1 MYTIF
6 GLLLAPLNITKAT
19 CCHSFSS
26 GYFSRV
32 TQPNFFDFPPDHPG
46 SMQKGERAL
55 SSQLCFALCNVNIAE
70 LETKT
75 LPELRDLAR
84 DLELSGYSALK
95 KQDLVFRLLQANTEQ
110 QGNIFSA
117 GVLEIVEDGFG
128 FLRQERFLPGN
139 MDVYVSQSQIRR
151 FGLRTGDMV
160 SARSARQRTMKSTMV
175 CCVSRL
181 STGLIPKLPNVDRT
195 STI

>member
-1 MYTIF
+1 M
-6 GLLLAPLNITKAT
+6 
-19 CCHSFSS
+19 
-26 GYFSRV
+26 
-32 TQPNFFDFPPDHPG
+32 
-46 SMQKGERAL
+46 
-55 SSQLCFALCNVNIAE
+55 NIAE

-75 LPELRDLAR
+75 LTELRDIAR
-84 DLELSGYSALK
+84 DLELSGYTTLK
-95 KQDLVFRLLQANTEQ
+95 KQDLVFRLLQAHTEQ

-160 SARSARQRTMKSTMV
+160 SGQVRP
-175 CCVSRL
+175 
-181 STGLIPKLPNVDRT
+181 PKDNE
-195 STI
+195 

>member
-1 MYTIF
+1 M
-6 GLLLAPLNITKAT
+6 
-19 CCHSFSS
+19 
-26 GYFSRV
+26 
-32 TQPNFFDFPPDHPG
+32 
-46 SMQKGERAL
+46 
-55 SSQLCFALCNVNIAE
+55 CFALRTVNIAE

-110 QGNIFSA
+110 RGNIFSA

-160 SARSARQRTMKSTMV
+160 SGQVRPPKDNEKYY
-175 CCVSRL
+175 
-181 STGLIPKLPNVDRT
+181 GLLRVEAINGVDPEVAKRRPHFDNLTPIFPPLLIQHLHHPLLTHTSSPLPP
-195 STI
+195 

>member
-1 MYTIF
+1 
-6 GLLLAPLNITKAT
+6 
-19 CCHSFSS
+19 
-26 GYFSRV
+26 
-32 TQPNFFDFPPDHPG
+32 
-46 SMQKGERAL
+46 MQKGEWAFSS
-55 SSQLCFALCNVNIAE
+55 SSQVCFALRNVNIAE
-70 LETKT
+70 LELKT

-84 DLELSGYSALK
+84 DLELSGFSTLK

-160 SARSARQRTMKSTMV
+160 SGQVRPPKDNEKYY
-175 CCVSRL
+175 
-181 STGLIPKLPNVDRT
+181 GLLRVEAINGVDPEIAKRRPHFEILTPISPREMFNLETIP
-195 STI
+195 

>member
-1 MYTIF
+1 MALIL
-6 GLLLAPLNITKAT
+6 G
-19 CCHSFSS
+19 
-26 GYFSRV
+26 
-32 TQPNFFDFPPDHPG
+32 HPAAI
-46 SMQKGERAL
+46 M
-55 SSQLCFALCNVNIAE
+55 VNIAE

-75 LPELRDLAR
+75 ITELRDIAR

-151 FGLRTGDMV
+151 FGLRTGDMISDRFV
-160 SARSARQRTMKSTMV
+160 HRKIMRSTMA
-175 CCVSRL
+175 CYALRL
-181 STGLIPKLPNVDRT
+181 SMGLIRKLLNAVPILIT
-195 STI
+195 

>member
-1 MYTIF
+1 M
-6 GLLLAPLNITKAT
+6 
-19 CCHSFSS
+19 
-26 GYFSRV
+26 
-32 TQPNFFDFPPDHPG
+32 
-46 SMQKGERAL
+46 
-55 SSQLCFALCNVNIAE
+55 CFALRNVNIAE
-70 LETKT
+70 LEIKT

-160 SARSARQRTMKSTMV
+160 SGQVRPPKDNEKYWPAACRGHQWRRSRSRQ
-175 CCVSRL
+175 
-181 STGLIPKLPNVDRT
+181 T
-195 STI
+195 SAPLRQSYANFPA

>member
-1 MYTIF
+1 M
-6 GLLLAPLNITKAT
+6 
-19 CCHSFSS
+19 
-26 GYFSRV
+26 
-32 TQPNFFDFPPDHPG
+32 
-46 SMQKGERAL
+46 
-55 SSQLCFALCNVNIAE
+55 NIAE

-75 LPELRDLAR
+75 ISELRDIAR
-84 DLELSGYSALK
+84 DLELSGYTTLK
-95 KQDLVFRLLQANTEQ
+95 KQDLVFRLLQAHTEQ

-160 SARSARQRTMKSTMV
+160 SGQVRPKAY
-175 CCVSRL
+175 L
-181 STGLIPKLPNVDRT
+181 SCSFTAMAAT
-195 STI
+195 

>member
-1 MYTIF
+1 MYC
-6 GLLLAPLNITKAT
+6 LLPI
-19 CCHSFSS
+19 
-26 GYFSRV
+26 
-32 TQPNFFDFPPDHPG
+32 
-46 SMQKGERAL
+46 
-55 SSQLCFALCNVNIAE
+55 VNIAE

-75 LPELRDLAR
+75 VTELRDIAR
-84 DLELSGYSALK
+84 DLELSGYSTLK

-151 FGLRTGDMV
+151 FGLCTSREATRIIQNLALRWIPAFAGKTGK
-160 SARSARQRTMKSTMV
+160 AGHGHPRA
-175 CCVSRL
+175 
-181 STGLIPKLPNVDRT
+181 
-195 STI
+195 